1 VGTVHGGG
9 DKYIQGRTVPLGMLR
24 ASYTYACNRNR
35 ENLIDSLDE
44 IHDVMNG
51 SRRLYAVVS

>member
-35 ENLIDSLDE
+35 ENLIDRMGE
-44 IHDVMNG
+44 IYDVMNG
-51 SRRLYAVVS
+51 LPWLYAIVS